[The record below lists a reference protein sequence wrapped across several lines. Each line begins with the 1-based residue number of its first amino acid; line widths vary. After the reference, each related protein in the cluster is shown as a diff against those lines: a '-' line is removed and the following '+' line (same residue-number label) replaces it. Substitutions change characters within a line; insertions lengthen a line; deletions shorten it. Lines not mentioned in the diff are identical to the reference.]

1 MAEKAGK
8 IKAIDFVAKDM
19 SEFFRSYRVI
29 NESSDEAD
37 EAEEEETS
45 DGEYDSAEEVLDID
59 AQEEPGGVNYSVP
72 E

>member
-8 IKAIDFVAKDM
+8 IKAIDFVAKEM

>member
-37 EAEEEETS
+37 EAEDEETS

>member
-29 NESSDEAD
+29 NESSD